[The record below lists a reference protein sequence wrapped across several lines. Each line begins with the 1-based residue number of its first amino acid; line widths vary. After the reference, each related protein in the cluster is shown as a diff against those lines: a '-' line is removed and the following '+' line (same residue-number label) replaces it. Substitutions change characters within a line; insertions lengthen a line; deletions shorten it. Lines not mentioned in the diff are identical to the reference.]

1 MDEERMGRGRRAI
14 GKECGGKFRQR
25 CNKNGRKEM

>member
-1 MDEERMGRGRRAI
+1 MNEKGMGRGKLAI

-25 CNKNGRKEM
+25 CHKNGRKEV

>member
-1 MDEERMGRGRRAI
+1 MDEKRMGRGRHAI

-25 CNKNGRKEM
+25 CHKNG